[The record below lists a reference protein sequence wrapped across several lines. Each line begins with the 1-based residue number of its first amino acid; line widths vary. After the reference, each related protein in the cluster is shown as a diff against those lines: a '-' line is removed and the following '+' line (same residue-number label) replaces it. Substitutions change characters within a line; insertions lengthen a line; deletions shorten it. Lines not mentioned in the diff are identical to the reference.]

1 MMSNSVRKWLVVVVG
16 YFIFADTI
24 DVVMP
29 LDAPALIFCDA
40 AFVAHLQQVGATS
53 ETPIGVVPCADWT
66 RGCHTRNADHLA
78 IPRLRE

>member
-1 MMSNSVRKWLVVVVG
+1 LLVTS
-16 YFIFADTI
+16 FFANTI

-66 RGCHTRNADHLA
+66 ARLPHAERRSFGYSA
-78 IPRLRE
+78 IE